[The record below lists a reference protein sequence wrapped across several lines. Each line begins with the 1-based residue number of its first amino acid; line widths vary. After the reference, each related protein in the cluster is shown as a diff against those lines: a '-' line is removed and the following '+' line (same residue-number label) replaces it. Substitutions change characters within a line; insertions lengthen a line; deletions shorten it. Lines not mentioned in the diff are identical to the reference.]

1 LREGKRGFL
10 LLDRLANY
18 FSNDIAIDLGTANTL
33 VYVKGQ
39 GIVLNEPS
47 VVAVEQKTKKVYAV
61 GAEAKAM
68 IGKTPDH
75 IVAIRPLKDGVIAD
89 FEITEVM
96 LREFIRKA
104 QKKRFFIRPRI
115 VIAVPSGITEV
126 ERRAVTDSAQ
136 NAGAREVYLISE
148 PVASAIGVGL
158 PVDKP
163 SGNMVID
170 IGGGTTEIAVIAL
183 NGIVTDMSIR
193 IAGDE
198 MDEAIVLHI
207 KKAYNLLIGDQ
218 TAEHVKMV
226 IGSATKLKKEEEMEI
241 KGRDLVSGIPKT
253 LKISSAEVREA
264 LAETLAQ
271 IVAAVKTALE
281 QTPPEL
287 AADIVDRGIVMTG
300 GGSLLRGLDV
310 LLKEETNLP
319 INVVEDPLTCVVLGC
334 GKVLSNLHHYER
346 IILKSSRF

>member
-1 LREGKRGFL
+1 M
-10 LLDRLANY
+10 LDRLANY

-33 VYVKGQ
+33 VYIKGN

-47 VVAVEQKTKKVYAV
+47 VVAVDQKTKKVYAV

-68 IGKTPDH
+68 IGKTPNH

-136 NAGAREVYLISE
+136 NAGAREVYLLSE

-264 LAETLAQ
+264 LAEPVSQ
-271 IVAAVKTALE
+271 IVAAVKTTLE

-300 GGSLLRGLDV
+300 GGSLLRGLDM

-334 GKVLSNLHHYER
+334 GKVLSNLHQYER
-346 IILKSSRF
+346 IIMKSSRF

>member
-1 LREGKRGFL
+1 MLGRI
-10 LLDRLANY
+10 ATY

-33 VYVKGQ
+33 VYLKGS

-47 VVAVEQKTKKVYAV
+47 VVAVDQKTKKIYAV
-61 GAEAKAM
+61 GIDAKAM
-68 IGKTPDH
+68 LGKTPAH
-75 IVAIRPLKDGVIAD
+75 IVAIRPMKDGVIAD
-89 FEITEVM
+89 FEITEVL
-96 LREFIRKA
+96 LREFIRKS
-104 QKKRFFIRPRI
+104 QKKKFFIRPRI
-115 VIAVPSGITEV
+115 VISVPSGITEV
-126 ERRAVTDSAQ
+126 ERRAVIDSAQ
-136 NAGAREVYLISE
+136 NAGAREVYLVAE
-148 PVASAIGVGL
+148 PIAAAIGVGL

-183 NGIVTDMSIR
+183 NGIVTDISIR
-193 IAGDE
+193 VGGDK
-198 MDEAIVLHI
+198 MDEVIVQHV

-226 IGSATKLKKEEEMEI
+226 IGSATNVGQEKEMEI

-253 LKISSAEVREA
+253 LRISSVEIREA
-264 LAETLAQ
+264 LAEPLSQ
-271 IVAAVKTALE
+271 IVAALKTALE

-300 GGSLLRGLDV
+300 GGSLLGGLDV

-319 INVVEDPLTCVVLGC
+319 INVVEDPLTCVVLGT
-334 GKVLSNLHHYER
+334 GKILGDLHTYER
-346 IILKSSRF
+346 IIMKSSRL

>member
-1 LREGKRGFL
+1 M
-10 LLDRLANY
+10 LDRLANY

-33 VYVKGQ
+33 VYVKGN

-47 VVAVEQKTKKVYAV
+47 VVAVDQKTRKVYAV

-68 IGKTPDH
+68 LGKTPDH

-104 QKKRFFIRPRI
+104 QRKRFFIRPRI

-126 ERRAVTDSAQ
+126 ERRAVIDSAQ
-136 NAGAREVYLISE
+136 NAGAREVYLIAE

-183 NGIVTDMSIR
+183 NGIVTEMSIR

-198 MDEAIVLHI
+198 MDEAIVMHV

-226 IGSATKLKKEEEMEI
+226 IGSATKLKKEEEIEI

-253 LKISSAEVREA
+253 LKISSVEVRES
-264 LAETLAQ
+264 LAEPLSQ
-271 IVAAVKTALE
+271 IVAAVKQALE

-287 AADIVDRGIVMTG
+287 AADIVDRGIILTG

-319 INVVEDPLTCVVLGC
+319 INLVEDPLTCVVLGC
-334 GKVLSNLHHYER
+334 GKVLSNLHQYER

>member
-1 LREGKRGFL
+1 M
-10 LLDRLANY
+10 LDRLANY

-33 VYVKGQ
+33 VYIKGN

-47 VVAVEQKTKKVYAV
+47 VVAVDQKTKKVYAV

-68 IGKTPDH
+68 IGKTPNH

-136 NAGAREVYLISE
+136 NAGAREVYLLSE

-264 LAETLAQ
+264 LAEPVSQ
-271 IVAAVKTALE
+271 IVAAVKTTLE

-300 GGSLLRGLDV
+300 GGSLLRGLDI

-334 GKVLSNLHHYER
+334 GKVLSNLHQYER
-346 IILKSSRF
+346 IIMKSSRF